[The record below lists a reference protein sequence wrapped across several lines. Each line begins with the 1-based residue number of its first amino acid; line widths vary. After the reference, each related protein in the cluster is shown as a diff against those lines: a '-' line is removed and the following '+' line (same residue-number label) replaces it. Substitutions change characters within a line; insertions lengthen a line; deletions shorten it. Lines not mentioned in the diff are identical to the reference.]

1 MVVEKRKVIKLVV
14 GIILLLIGILSWFL
28 FWKDNCNKENPQIV
42 GKYTNIAKLV
52 ASEFAYKACDVAI
65 QVHGGYGFV
74 TEYDIITCPAWLR
87 TARIASVNNEMV
99 LNFIGQHIL
108 GLPKSY

>member
-1 MVVEKRKVIKLVV
+1 MVVEKRKVIKLV
-14 GIILLLIGILSWFL
+14 
-28 FWKDNCNKENPQIV
+28 
-42 GKYTNIAKLV
+42 
-52 ASEFAYKACDVAI
+52 ASESTYKACDVAI

-74 TEYDIITCPAWLR
+74 TEYDIITCLTWLR
-87 TARIASVNNEMV
+87 TAPVNNEMI